1 VPRFF
6 FNIRGPD
13 GTLSEDFLGLA
24 FPDFETA
31 CGNACDAARDLKGV
45 FEARN
50 EDPRAYTVE
59 VVNTSGELVLTLPF
73 SSVFAPQG

>member
-1 VPRFF
+1 MPRFF
-6 FNIRGPD
+6 WIRGPN
-13 GTLSEDFLGLA
+13 GTLSEDILGLG
-24 FPDFETA
+24 FPDLETVY
-31 CGNACDAARDLKGV
+31 CQVCDAARDLKGT

-50 EDPRAYTVE
+50 EDPRAYSVE